1 MGSGNEAYYFTIY
14 MGIAKPM
21 KLFSKHNYC
30 MLLTCLLRFLALC
43 SYLQRMVSHS
53 STDNFYMT
61 ASITSIVSILAPSSH
76 ERQPEDD
83 YCLPEEVQRRRDES
97 NSGTYQDLNLD
108 TMDYT
113 SMYSKIQD
121 SCRQQTPTVARGGHV
136 YAVVDSTS
144 VEPPSQYAKL
154 Q

>member
-1 MGSGNEAYYFTIY
+1 MF
-14 MGIAKPM
+14 
-21 KLFSKHNYC
+21 H
-30 MLLTCLLRFLALC
+30 
-43 SYLQRMVSHS
+43 V
-53 STDNFYMT
+53 T

-76 ERQPEDD
+76 QHQPEDD

-97 NSGTYQDLNLD
+97 INTGAYQDLNLD

-136 YAVVDSTS
+136 YAVVDSTT

-154 Q
+154 H

>member
-1 MGSGNEAYYFTIY
+1 
-14 MGIAKPM
+14 
-21 KLFSKHNYC
+21 
-30 MLLTCLLRFLALC
+30 
-43 SYLQRMVSHS
+43 
-53 STDNFYMT
+53 MT

-76 ERQPEDD
+76 QRQPEAD
-83 YCLPEEVQRRRDES
+83 YCLPEDVQRRDES
-97 NSGTYQDLNLD
+97 NNGTYQGLNLD

-121 SCRQQTPTVARGGHV
+121 SCRQQTPTVERGGHV
-136 YAVVDSTS
+136 YAVVDSTT